1 MDSAHQLIAHLRLP
15 CLAWLIVEDED
26 REHVI
31 FHVTEEGALNLACV
45 RFKLDPQ
52 YTDPP
57 KRVSAFDHY
66 ATLGYVPAAELMMR
80 GWWLHCVNC
89 DQPLYIHR
97 LKKSKL
103 RELEFDQDNVWC
115 SRRCKHKYES
125 HINHFQG

>member
-1 MDSAHQLIAHLRLP
+1 MDSTINSLSQKEPP
-15 CLAWLIVEDED
+15 CVAWQVEEED
-26 REHVI
+26 GQEKVI
-31 FHVTEEGALNLACV
+31 FHVSKEGALNLACV
-45 RFKLDPQ
+45 RFKFDPQ

-66 ATLGYVPAAELMMR
+66 AELGYVPAAELIIR

-103 RELEFDQDNVWC
+103 RELEFDRDNVWC
-115 SRRCKHKYES
+115 SQRCRRKYES